1 MTAERPSDNETMG
14 RVILLR
20 PRRAAPA
27 GSRRVDPPR
36 IPVRPAPVGDLSRY
50 EQVDDRDDYRHR
62 MIANGLALVV
72 CVVLVCAGLWIADTM
87 ADIRKS
93 QDCALTGRAGCT
105 PLDIPVRSR
114 F

>member
-20 PRRAAPA
+20 PRRPA
-27 GSRRVDPPR
+27 SPPSRVDSTRKP
-36 IPVRPAPVGDLSRY
+36 IRPAPVGDLSRY
-50 EQVDDRDDYRHR
+50 EQVDDRDDYRYR

-105 PLDIPVRSR
+105 PLDLPVRSR
-114 F
+114 Y